1 MSANWLFQVK
11 KGLVVFVFTGGIW
24 AEALAEKD
32 GPAPVSDSGTVR
44 QDTTFRL
51 VLNTPELKK
60 TAAGTA
66 YRFYSDINYPGAEN
80 EQKLD
85 VYIPEK
91 APSGLRP
98 AILFIHGG
106 GWAAGAKSDPNP
118 REFSAFFVDEGY
130 IAVSINYT
138 LNIYEGKPWKSTRL
152 KASWPQN
159 IYDCKSALRWM
170 KKHAAELGIDPNR
183 IAVMGASAGG
193 HLALLT
199 GLSAGNK
206 ELNSGGALL
215 DQDNTVRCI
224 INLYGIPDV
233 RRWGGK
239 VFINETEEEHPEIW
253 ALASPVEHL
262 SKESPPILTIHG
274 TADPTV
280 KIELADEFNE
290 ILKSRGLSY
299 QYVAVTNA
307 VHGFRLNPPQM
318 DLRPVLR
325 QFFNDHFST
334 ASGH

>member
-1 MSANWLFQVK
+1 
-11 KGLVVFVFTGGIW
+11 
-24 AEALAEKD
+24 
-32 GPAPVSDSGTVR
+32 
-44 QDTTFRL
+44 
-51 VLNTPELKK
+51 
-60 TAAGTA
+60 
-66 YRFYSDINYPGAEN
+66 
-80 EQKLD
+80 
-85 VYIPEK
+85 
-91 APSGLRP
+91 
-98 AILFIHGG
+98 
-106 GWAAGAKSDPNP
+106 
-118 REFSAFFVDEGY
+118 
-130 IAVSINYT
+130 
-138 LNIYEGKPWKSTRL
+138 
-152 KASWPQN
+152 
-159 IYDCKSALRWM
+159 M

-290 ILKSRGLSY
+290 ILKSRG
-299 QYVAVTNA
+299 V
-307 VHGFRLNPPQM
+307 GFACFAYPC
-318 DLRPVLR
+318 
-325 QFFNDHFST
+325 
-334 ASGH
+334 